1 MIRFRGEPVV
11 IMGDI
16 ESMFLQVLVPVY
28 DCSLLRFL
36 WWANHGIMGTVEDFE
51 VKVHVFCATSSL
63 SCCNYALQRIAVDN
77 GEIYHP
83 DVVTMLQQNFYV
95 DDLMKSVN
103 DVKTAITLLYDII
116 RMCASGGFKLTKIIS
131 IRVEVL
137 QSVTETERRKGVK
150 NIDLNNGIDLPTE
163 RAL

>member
-1 MIRFRGEPVV
+1 MIRFHEEPVV

-16 ESMFLQVLVPVY
+16 ESMFFQVLVPVY

-51 VKVHVFCATSSL
+51 MKVHMFCATSSC

-103 DVKTAITLLYDII
+103 DVKTAIRLLYDII
-116 RMCASGGFKLTKIIS
+116 RMC
-131 IRVEVL
+131 
-137 QSVTETERRKGVK
+137 
-150 NIDLNNGIDLPTE
+150 
-163 RAL
+163 